1 MMSIGGWDGSQYF
14 SSAMATDANR
24 TAFAQ
29 TVMNLVSTYKLD
41 GVEFEYV
48 SPHQFRGFT
57 IRAHPSIPQLGV
69 PRYAKHR
76 LQRRICE

>member
-1 MMSIGGWDGSQYF
+1 MPTLIPPPPSLTKLQNVTAIMTIGGWAGSQYF

-41 GVEFEYV
+41 GVEIEHV
-48 SPHQFRGFT
+48 SLDQF
-57 IRAHPSIPQLGV
+57 
-69 PRYAKHR
+69 
-76 LQRRICE
+76 